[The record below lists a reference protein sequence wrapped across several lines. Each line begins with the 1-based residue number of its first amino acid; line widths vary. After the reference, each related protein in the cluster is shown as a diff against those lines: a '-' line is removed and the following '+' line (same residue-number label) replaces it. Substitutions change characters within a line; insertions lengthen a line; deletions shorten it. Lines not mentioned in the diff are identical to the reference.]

1 MCQGCSDPY
10 KLNGQ
15 ACTVSCSDMPAPAAK
30 PGMPDSAMAYN
41 GMTWPSLCFD
51 EDEIHFFTVGDWG
64 GVCSWTDGKCTDS
77 SNPYAAK
84 QPDLKGKP
92 WPMPNRHG
100 APLQEPIDWMAQGL
114 VADRMK
120 EKVAELKK
128 EGKAPKFILNVGD
141 NFYPGGVDTHCDNG
155 SPHDAVFTQSQ
166 FSQIFEQVY
175 PVEDLGNIEWWSVL
189 GNHDYGGVCYI
200 KGWDQQ
206 IFYTFKPDGRWVMP
220 AQYWHRKV
228 QFQTF
233 SVDFWFLD
241 TNILDTQNPADNPD
255 HNLCSA
261 RSNPGLHCEN
271 TRYPAS
277 NGSDPA
283 TCSATG
289 PTSPDDCVKW
299 FEKLWADQKTW
310 FTAAVAKSDA
320 DWQIVVMHH
329 PPSYTPGRGASV
341 LHWADIARSAGIDLI
356 VSGHKHEQKAGGC
369 AFPQIFL
376 TCRAMVAEANAEQML
391 ARQRDEVIGSLEKW
405 CQALKELDAST
416 QAQLRDALFVE
427 ICSTMSFPG
436 AAALSKSQAT
446 RGSKSAPL
454 ASPLKATSVATPR
467 APVAPSKPAAT
478 PPKSTPRARLLS
490 RESTRESLRE
500 SLSRAVPTALTP
512 RKPVVRATTARQ
524 PEPQFQMPAFAGV
537 RRVSSPRNSQVTPL
551 ATPRTRSNS
560 LRTSCRTE
568 LRREP
573 TDTANSEFARARVST

>member
-1 MCQGCSDPY
+1 MKKVAGAALCVLALTLAGCGNDGTSPGTGTTSSTTTTHPNQPAGPIDCPADLKRGHCTKCYYTGGASGETQCQGCSDPY

-175 PVEDLGNIEWWSVL
+175 PVQDLGNIEWWSVL

-356 VSGHKHEQKAGGC
+356 VSGHKHEQKVYYQRATGG
-369 AFPQIFL
+369 ADLEDTAWVI
-376 TCRAMVAEANAEQML
+376 TGGGGGVTAEML
-391 ARQRDEVIGSLEKW
+391 PTSSGYDDAYGFMDMSISLN
-405 CQALKELDAST
+405 EL
-416 QAQLRDALFVE
+416 E
-427 ICSTMSFPG
+427 I
-436 AAALSKSQAT
+436 AAISHGGVNGKYIERSRT
-446 RGSKSAPL
+446 K
-454 ASPLKATSVATPR
+454 
-467 APVAPSKPAAT
+467 VAPRLKP
-478 PPKSTPRARLLS
+478 SVD
-490 RESTRESLRE
+490 
-500 SLSRAVPTALTP
+500 AVDDMEIT
-512 RKPVVRATTARQ
+512 V
-524 PEPQFQMPAFAGV
+524 
-537 RRVSSPRNSQVTPL
+537 
-551 ATPRTRSNS
+551 
-560 LRTSCRTE
+560 
-568 LRREP
+568 
-573 TDTANSEFARARVST
+573 